1 MGRDHVT
8 EIRAV
13 VFDMDGVLID
23 AREWH
28 YEALNEALELFGF
41 TIDRESHLTRFD
53 GLPTRDKLK
62 ALSQEKGL
70 PVELHGL
77 INTVKQERTLRI
89 AAARCFPQAHHLI
102 LLATLKRS
110 GFKLGL
116 ATNSVRQ
123 TTEAMLTYA
132 GLLDF
137 FDVVVT
143 NQDVAKGKPDPE
155 IYEKA
160 MQKLGVNPEEVL
172 VVEDNPHGVAAAT
185 AAGAKVCIVSNPD
198 EVHTETLRPFFK
210 GGVLV

>member
-70 PVELHGL
+70 PVDEL
-77 INTVKQERTLRI
+77 
-89 AAARCFPQAHHLI
+89 
-102 LLATLKRS
+102 
-110 GFKLGL
+110 
-116 ATNSVRQ
+116 
-123 TTEAMLTYA
+123 
-132 GLLDF
+132 
-137 FDVVVT
+137 
-143 NQDVAKGKPDPE
+143 
-155 IYEKA
+155 
-160 MQKLGVNPEEVL
+160 NPESGRRIKES
-172 VVEDNPHGVAAAT
+172 A
-185 AAGAKVCIVSNPD
+185 
-198 EVHTETLRPFFK
+198 
-210 GGVLV
+210 